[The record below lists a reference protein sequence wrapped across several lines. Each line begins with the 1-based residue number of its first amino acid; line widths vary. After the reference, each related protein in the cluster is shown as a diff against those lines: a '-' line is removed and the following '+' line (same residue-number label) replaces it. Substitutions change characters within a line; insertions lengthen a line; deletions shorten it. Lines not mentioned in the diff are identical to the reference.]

1 MQLDDARI
9 LITGG
14 SQGIGRHLAVHFATR
29 SAKVTIA
36 ARNESG
42 LKETQSLVAEG
53 GGVCDYA
60 VLDLS
65 DAASVEAL
73 ADTMTRDGAGVDIL
87 INNAAD
93 VTSKP
98 LLETSPSEIA
108 HTIESNLTGPLHL
121 TRRLLPGM
129 IERGRGM
136 IINVSSLAGYKPN
149 PSQTVYSISKYAVNG
164 MSEALRNEL
173 RGTGVEVMNVALGSI
188 ALAGSGETSGVPVA
202 EFAQRLERAILAG
215 TPELFLSPVSKW
227 LMRVYHFCPPLARW
241 TT

>member
-1 MQLDDARI
+1 MQLNNTQI

-29 SAKVTIA
+29 CAKVIVA

-42 LKETQSLVAEG
+42 LMETQSLVVDA
-53 GGVCDYA
+53 GGVCDYS

-65 DAASVEAL
+65 DTASVEAF
-73 ADTMTRDGAGVDIL
+73 ASRITHDGTGVDIL

-108 HTIESNLTGPLHL
+108 HIIESNVTGPLHL
-121 TRRLLPGM
+121 TRQLLPGM
-129 IERGRGM
+129 IERERGM
-136 IINVSSLAGYKPN
+136 IVNMSSLAGYKPN

-173 RGTGVEVMNVALGSI
+173 RGTRVEVMNVALGSVNLTGD
-188 ALAGSGETSGVPVA
+188 AEAAGVPVA
-202 EFAQRLERAILAG
+202 EFAQELERAILAG
-215 TPELFLSPVSKW
+215 TPELFMSSVSKW
-227 LMRVYHFCPPLARW
+227 LMRAYHFYPPLARW
-241 TT
+241 TS